1 MRSRWVRAALASAA
15 LVGCAPTDF
24 MGRCQS
30 QLELTEEECGIV
42 ASWRLEETLPP
53 ARGNLYAD
61 DERAARLGRA
71 IFFDA
76 GFATVPGVS
85 CATCH
90 DPNLAFTDA
99 RATPEVIAGQ
109 PGARNSPTLLD
120 TARNRGFWFVDGR
133 ADSLWSQPLF
143 AFENEIE
150 MATTRLA
157 IAHRVADVYAVEY
170 EEIFG
175 ALPEL
180 TDLARFPE
188 SGKPGDASWDAM
200 TADDQAAIDRV
211 AANVGKALEAYER
224 RLVTGP
230 SRVDLYIDGDDTAL
244 DDEERRG
251 LHRFVFTQC
260 GFCHVGP
267 MLTDDL
273 FHESSFDMDDRG
285 RAAGIETLLA
295 NRFNSA
301 GPFFDEGAGS
311 ALPLP
316 AGPTADDEHAFRTPS
331 MRHVTLTGPYEHDG
345 SRTLE
350 EILGTRG
357 LLYEDGD
364 EVVIA
369 AFLRALEGE
378 PPPAEW
384 TTAP

>member
-1 MRSRWVRAALASAA
+1 MRGTLALAALLA
-15 LVGCAPTDF
+15 GCVPSGF
-24 MGRCQS
+24 SGRCQS
-30 QLELTEEECGIV
+30 QLGLSEERCSIV
-42 ASWRLEETLPP
+42 AGWRLEETLPP
-53 ARGNLYAD
+53 SRGNRYAD

-71 IFFDA
+71 MFFDA
-76 GFATVPGVS
+76 GFATVAGVS

-90 DPNLAFTDA
+90 DPERAFTDGQP
-99 RATPEVIAGQ
+99 TPEVIAGR

-120 TARNRGFWFVDGR
+120 TARNRGFWFHDGR

-157 IAHRVADVYAVEY
+157 IAHRVAGVYAAEY
-170 EEIFG
+170 EAIFG
-175 ALPEL
+175 PLP
-180 TDLARFPE
+180 DLSDPARFPA

-200 TADDQAAIDRV
+200 RPEDQDAIDRV
-211 AANVGKALEAYER
+211 AANIGKALEAYQR
-224 RLVTGP
+224 HLITGP
-230 SRVDLYIDGDDTAL
+230 SRVDRWIDGDDAAL
-244 DDEERRG
+244 DDDERRG
-251 LHRFVFTQC
+251 LARFVQSGC
-260 GFCHVGP
+260 GHCHVGP

-273 FHESSFDMDDRG
+273 FHESSYDMVDRG
-285 RAAGIETLLA
+285 RAAGIEALLA

-301 GPFFDEGAGS
+301 GPFFDEGP

-316 AGPTADDEHAFRTPS
+316 TGPTAEDEHAFRTPS
-331 MRHVTLTGPYEHDG
+331 MRHVTATAPYQHDG
-345 SRTLE
+345 SRTLA

-364 EVVIA
+364 DVLIA